1 MVIIKISIVAR
12 TAAFCVISIREYR
25 SDIALIVGFAAG
37 IIIVLIGLD
46 YLTDIFSE
54 TSDLI
59 KRMGVDSAI
68 IKHVIKI
75 VSVGLVTEFAYS
87 AIEDS
92 GQKSLG
98 EKVLFVGKVIITGL
112 NLPLIKQIFDLINKM
127 L

>member
-1 MVIIKISIVAR
+1 MVIIKISIVAL

-59 KRMGVDSAI
+59 KRMGVDSSI

>member
-1 MVIIKISIVAR
+1 MVIIKISIVAL